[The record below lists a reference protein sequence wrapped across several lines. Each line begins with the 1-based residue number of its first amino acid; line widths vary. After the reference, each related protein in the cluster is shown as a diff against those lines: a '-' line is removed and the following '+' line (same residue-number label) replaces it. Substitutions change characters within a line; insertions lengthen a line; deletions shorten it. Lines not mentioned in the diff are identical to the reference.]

1 MTRCRAIASLSAV
14 VLGITRPEALPAQR
28 WVSGAELPL
37 VREASAL
44 RQAQATDTALASW
57 RATAHG
63 VLRLVLASEPGTVA
77 RSEPIKV
84 DELTVTVYGLLP
96 DRVKQVITDWRD
108 TTLHPLGEARYHRD
122 HLGIVSSDF
131 GDRIRLG
138 DGDEVRDLIHP
149 LSVAGLDYYE
159 FALGDTIRIT
169 LNGDVV
175 NVVAVAVRPRNQ
187 AGPGTVGTLFID
199 PARRVLARF
208 AFTFTAESYR
218 DLTVRDITVTLES
231 ALVLS
236 RHWLPSNQSIVI
248 RRSNNRG
255 IRADWKIRDY
265 VLGDRGAD
273 SLFRQGRDSFPA
285 VGGLIAQRGSSSRD
299 TSFRTVL
306 AEPLRVDDDV
316 RAVAEE
322 ASAMIGGRSLQLP
335 RPRRVVTG
343 GLFAVNRVQGHTLYP
358 GLAIPIGQ
366 SLTATVRGGY
376 GFSDRRAVGLAR
388 LEGPLGR
395 AAWSVEGERA
405 MEDVGDVR
413 QYYGTLSFLYPFMS
427 GRDPSDWSLITRG
440 MAGLRLPVGQIQF
453 TLDAGVERSESAIT
467 MRPLRNDGR
476 PNPALGA
483 GTATVARLG
492 IGHRRLNGNE
502 IGTRIEIGR
511 GDADWQRISGNA
523 TLYHS
528 LGAGRARLS
537 LSGGAGSR
545 GLPGYRHFVLGGSST
560 LPGVSPRSLGGRS
573 MALADLSYEC
583 PLSTACL
590 SGGRRARRSPL
601 VTNIVAPF
609 VAVGRAGGDD
619 PLLPWRGDNVVTTV
633 VGVRFTTFGGTIVMP
648 VSGVLFPFG
657 SLVSFSL
664 GARIH

>member
-1 MTRCRAIASLSAV
+1 MRCRAIASLSAV
-14 VLGITRPEALPAQR
+14 LVLAEALPAQH
-28 WVSGAELPL
+28 WVSGAELPV
-37 VREASAL
+37 VREASVL

-57 RATAHG
+57 RASAHG
-63 VLRLVLASEPGTVA
+63 VLRFTWASEPGTVA
-77 RSEPIKV
+77 RLQPSKV
-84 DELTVTVYGLLP
+84 DEVAVTVYGRLP
-96 DRVKQVITDWRD
+96 DRVKQVITNWRD
-108 TTLHPLGEARYHRD
+108 TALQPNAVTRYHRD

-159 FALGDTIRIT
+159 FALGDTLRIT
-169 LNGDVV
+169 INGDVV
-175 NVVAVAVRPRNQ
+175 QVVAISVRPRNQ

-199 PARRVLARF
+199 PARRMLVRF
-208 AFTFTAESYR
+208 RFTFTAESYR
-218 DLTVRDITVTLES
+218 DHSVRDITVTLES

-248 RRSNNRG
+248 RRTNNG
-255 IRADWKIRDY
+255 IIHGDWKIRDY

-285 VGGLIAQRGSSSRD
+285 VGGLIAQRGSLTGD
-299 TSFRTVL
+299 TSFKTRVAEALRPDDGVRTV
-306 AEPLRVDDDV
+306 AG
-316 RAVAEE
+316 E
-322 ASAMIGGRSLQLP
+322 ASAMIGGRPLQRP
-335 RPRRVVTG
+335 RPRRVVTS
-343 GLFAVNRVQGHTLYP
+343 GLFAVNRVQGYTLYP

-366 SLTATVRGGY
+366 SLTATVRAGY
-376 GFSDRRAVGLAR
+376 GFSGRRALGLAR

-413 QYYGTLSFLYPFMS
+413 QYYLTLAFLYPFIS
-427 GRDPSDWSLITRG
+427 GRDPSDWTLITRG

-453 TLDAGVERSESAIT
+453 TLDAGVERSDSAIT
-467 MRPLRNDGR
+467 TRPLRNDDR

-483 GTATVARLG
+483 GTAAVAHLG
-492 IGHRRLNGNE
+492 IGHRWLNENE
-502 IGTRIEIGR
+502 ISTRIEIGR
-511 GDADWQRISGNA
+511 GDADWQRVSGNV
-523 TLYHS
+523 TLHHS

-545 GLPGYRHFVLGGSST
+545 GLPGYRNFVLGGSST
-560 LPGVSPRSLGGRS
+560 LPGITPRSLGGRS

-583 PLSTACL
+583 RLSMACL
-590 SGGRRARRSPL
+590 SGRGQSRRQPF

-609 VAVGRAGGDD
+609 VAVGTAGGDN

-633 VGVRFTTFGGTIVMP
+633 AGVRFAFGGTIVTP
-648 VSGVLFPFG
+648 VGGVPVPFG
-657 SLVSFSL
+657 GVATFSL
-664 GARIH
+664 GARIR